1 MSAEPAPPLAAPRPV
16 KSRSRKR
23 LALVLLVGAV
33 AFGVWYVAIR
43 TPEPRDDPGR
53 FQGEWQLTV
62 PADSAE
68 AGKTTVRRTPTV
80 IRVTGDR
87 WVFLLNDKEQ
97 RKYTMTL
104 RPDADPKEIDLT
116 QLAPD
121 DKPLIQKMPPPAR
134 PVVLRGIYTVNRDTA
149 KIVAAVGDESRPTS
163 LDATDGVTVW
173 LLERVK

>member
-1 MSAEPAPPLAAPRPV
+1 MW
-16 KSRSRKR
+16 
-23 LALVLLVGAV
+23 
-33 AFGVWYVAIR
+33 FFAIR

-53 FQGEWQLTV
+53 FQGTWRLAV
-62 PADSAE
+62 PAGASADGQP
-68 AGKTTVRRTPTV
+68 AARFVPGATV
-80 IRVTGDR
+80 RVTGDR
-87 WVFLLNDKEQ
+87 WVYLVGDKEQ

-121 DKPLIQKMPPPAR
+121 DKPLIQKWPPPAR
-134 PVVLRGIYTVNRDTA
+134 PVVLRGIYGVERDQA
-149 KIVAAVGDESRPTS
+149 KIVASVGDEARPTS